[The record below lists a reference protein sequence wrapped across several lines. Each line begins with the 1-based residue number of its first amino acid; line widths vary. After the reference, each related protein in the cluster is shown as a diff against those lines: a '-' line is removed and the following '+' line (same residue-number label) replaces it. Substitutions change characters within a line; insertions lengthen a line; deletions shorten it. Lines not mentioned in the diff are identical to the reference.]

1 LKIDCFTLAYNQGK
15 YLQMAID
22 SICSQRNLGQYFV
35 YDPGS
40 NDETAAVISRNS
52 TRVKAIFVES
62 DLGPADGL
70 NYGLGLIDSDIF
82 YYLNSDDE
90 VLFGAFDYVCEYF
103 HNNPSCD
110 ILHGSVNLIGENG
123 KVYRT
128 LPAMEFTLKGYALGY
143 SVVYQQ
149 ATFFR
154 SSVLRKSSFNVQNRI
169 SWDGEFIVDLALAGA
184 VIHQTQK
191 VLGNF
196 RIYSE
201 SITGSGKFRTLARN
215 EHSRIARKIL
225 GHDVRLG
232 EKYVGKTIRYKRAIT
247 RRFFQMI
254 SDLRTDKS
262 GEFQVNSI
270 FM

>member
-1 LKIDCFTLAYNQGK
+1 MKIDCFTLAYNQGK

-40 NDETAAVISRNS
+40 NDETATIIARNS

-103 HNNPSCD
+103 RNNPSCD
-110 ILHGSVNLIGENG
+110 ILHGSVNLIDENG

-128 LPAMEFTLKGYALGY
+128 LSAMEFTLKGYALGY
-143 SVVYQQ
+143 SIVYQQ

-232 EKYVGKTIRYKRAIT
+232 EKCVGKTIRYKRAIT
-247 RRFFQMI
+247 RRFL
-254 SDLRTDKS
+254 STTS
-262 GEFQVNSI
+262 
-270 FM
+270 

>member
-1 LKIDCFTLAYNQGK
+1 MKIDCFTLAYNQGK

-35 YDPGS
+35 YNPGS
-40 NDETAAVISRNS
+40 SDETAIVIAQNS
-52 TRVKAIFVES
+52 TQAMEIFVES

-70 NYGLGLIDSDIF
+70 NHFLGLIDSEIF
-82 YYLNSDDE
+82 YYLNADDE
-90 VLFGAFDYVCEYF
+90 VLFGAFDYVCDYF
-103 HNNPSCD
+103 RNNPGCD
-110 ILHGSVNLIGENG
+110 ILHGSINLIDEKG
-123 KVYRT
+123 KILQT
-128 LPAMEFTLKGYALGY
+128 LPAMKFTLKGYALGY

-154 SSVLRKSSFNVQNRI
+154 STVLRKGSFNTQNRI

-196 RIYSE
+196 RIYPA
-201 SITGSGKFRTLARN
+201 SITGSGKFRSLARK

-225 GHDVRLG
+225 GHDLRLW
-232 EKYVGKTIRYKRAIT
+232 ENCAGKAIRYKRAIT
-247 RRFFQMI
+247 RRFSQII
-254 SDLRTDKS
+254 SNRTIDRLGK
-262 GEFQVNSI
+262 F
-270 FM
+270 